1 MEEKLKGIFIKVLG
15 SYDSIKKQQE
25 YERWDSFAHMELVSE
40 VESRFGVALTV
51 DEVVS
56 IESAQDI
63 LRIISSKNGK
73 NH

>member
-1 MEEKLKGIFIKVLG
+1 MEEKLKEIFIKVLG
-15 SYDSIKKQQE
+15 SYDSEKKQQE
-25 YERWDSFAHMELVSE
+25 YERWDSFAHMEIVSE
-40 VESRFGVALTV
+40 VENRFNIALNA

-63 LRIISSKNGK
+63 LKIISSKNGK

>member
-1 MEEKLKGIFIKVLG
+1 MEEKLKNIFMKVLG
-15 SYDSIKKQQE
+15 SYEPTKKQAE

-40 VESRFGVALTV
+40 VESQFRVSFTA

-63 LRIISSKNGK
+63 LKILHSKNG
-73 NH
+73 

>member
-15 SYDSIKKQQE
+15 SYDSTKKQSE

-40 VESRFGVALTV
+40 VESVFNVSLTV
-51 DEVVS
+51 DQVVS

-63 LRIISSKNGK
+63 LKILQSKNG
-73 NH
+73 